1 MITLYAA
8 MKRIMCKGWV
18 LAVALLWGSSVMGQT
33 KAPLTEA
40 DSQETYTCVHDAATL
55 EDGDVVVIA
64 NAGYGYALGKQQ
76 NTNNRQGVKVEIVD
90 EQLTPN
96 EQVQLITLKKH
107 DDTWAL
113 GVGDNQWLCA
123 TGTSSTQLKTNSNM
137 NEYALANISIEAA
150 SGNACINFTG
160 PHAKN
165 MVMRFSHT
173 SKVFNCYASL
183 TSVDSLQIYRR
194 TRIVPSL
201 ALTDDGIDLTP
212 VITKAKGAT
221 VQRVTLNR
229 HFVADGGWHTLCLPF
244 NLTAQD
250 IKEVMGGAEV
260 AEFYAVTKEADG
272 ALTLGFRPVTHT
284 LAGHPYLVRM
294 VREVEQCV
302 FENKLIASA
311 QPVPVTLTTADGSE
325 YTFQGI
331 YAPTRLQGTDYRF
344 LRSDGASFAVPNGEG
359 KVDATRAYFVFSLP
373 IESAQCVFLPAT
385 SGIDAPYAPDVL
397 GATSL
402 RQGSRSNIAYDLMG
416 RRLPATKQQKG
427 IVVVNGKKRLL
438 K

>member
-1 MITLYAA
+1 MITL
-8 MKRIMCKGWV
+8 MIKTMCKAWV
-18 LAVALLWGSSVMGQT
+18 LALALLWGSDALAQT
-33 KAPLTEA
+33 HEQPTDDNHQEA
-40 DSQETYTCVHDAATL
+40 YTCVHDAATL

-76 NTNNRQGVKVEIVD
+76 NANNRQGVKVEIVD

-96 EQVQLITLKKH
+96 EEVQLITLKKH

-113 GVGDNQWLCA
+113 GVGENQWLCA
-123 TGTSSTQLKTNSNM
+123 TGTSSTQLKTTSKI

-160 PHAKN
+160 PLAKN

-173 SKVFNCYASL
+173 SKVFNCYTTL

-194 TRIVPSL
+194 TRIIPSL
-201 ALTDDGIDLTP
+201 TLADDGTDLTP
-212 VITKAKGAT
+212 VITNAKGAT
-221 VQRVTLNR
+221 AKRVTLKR
-229 HFVADGGWHTLCLPF
+229 RFVADGGWHTLCLPF

-272 ALTLGFRPVTHT
+272 TLTLGFRPVTAT

-294 VREVEQCV
+294 TREVDQCV
-302 FENKLIASA
+302 FENKQIASA
-311 QPVPVTLTTADGSE
+311 QPVPVKLKMTDDNE
-325 YTFQGI
+325 FVFQGI

-344 LRSDGASFAVPNGEG
+344 LRSDGTRFAVPNGEG
-359 KVDATRAYFVFSLP
+359 KVNATRAYFVFGLP
-373 IESAQCVFLPAT
+373 TESAKCVFLPAT
-385 SGIDAPYAPDVL
+385 SGINAPEAV
-397 GATSL
+397 
-402 RQGSRSNIAYDLMG
+402 GSISMGNTARLNIAYDLMG
-416 RRLPATKQQKG
+416 RRLPNTKPHKG
-427 IVVVNGKKRLL
+427 IVVVNGKKMLY

>member
-1 MITLYAA
+1 MITL
-8 MKRIMCKGWV
+8 MIKTMCKGWV

-33 KAPLTEA
+33 NEPLTEA

-96 EQVQLITLKKH
+96 EEVQLITLKKH
-107 DDTWAL
+107 DDTWTL

-123 TGTSSTQLKTNSNM
+123 TGTSSTQLKTTSKM
-137 NEYALANISIEAA
+137 NVYALANISIEAA
-150 SGNACINFTG
+150 SGNACIDFTG

-173 SKVFNCYASL
+173 SKVFNCYTSL

-194 TRIVPSL
+194 TRIIPSL
-201 ALTDDGIDLTP
+201 TLTDDGADLTP

-250 IKEVMGGAEV
+250 IEEVMGGAEV
-260 AEFYAVTKEADG
+260 AEFYAVTMEADG

-294 VREVEQCV
+294 AREVEQCV

-325 YTFQGI
+325 YIFQGI

-344 LRSDGASFAVPNGEG
+344 LRSDGTSFAVPNGEG

-385 SGIDAPYAPDVL
+385 SGIEAPDAL

-402 RQGSRSNIAYDLMG
+402 RQGARSNIAYDLMG

>member
-1 MITLYAA
+1 MITL
-8 MKRIMCKGWV
+8 MIKTMCKGWV

-33 KAPLTEA
+33 NVPLTEA

-123 TGTSSTQLKTNSNM
+123 TGTSSTQLKTTSKM
-137 NEYALANISIEAA
+137 DEYALANISVEAA
-150 SGNACINFTG
+150 SSNVCIEFTG

-173 SKVFNCYASL
+173 SKVFNCYTSL

-194 TRIVPSL
+194 TRIIPSL
-201 ALTDDGIDLTP
+201 TLTDDGADLTP

-244 NLTAQD
+244 NLTTQD

-294 VREVEQCV
+294 AREVEQCV

-325 YTFQGI
+325 YIFQGI

-359 KVDATRAYFVFSLP
+359 KVDATRAYFVFSQP

-385 SGIDAPYAPDVL
+385 SGIEAPDAL

-402 RQGSRSNIAYDLMG
+402 RQGARSNIAYDLMG
-416 RRLPATKQQKG
+416 RRLFTTKQQKG

>member
-1 MITLYAA
+1 MITL
-8 MKRIMCKGWV
+8 MIKTMCKGWV
-18 LAVALLWGSSVMGQT
+18 LAVALLWGSNVMGQT

-64 NAGYGYALGKQQ
+64 NAGYGYALSKQQ

-96 EQVQLITLKKH
+96 EEVQLITLKKH

-113 GVGDNQWLCA
+113 GVGDEQWLCA
-123 TGTSSTQLKTNSNM
+123 TGTSSTQLKTNSKM
-137 NEYALANISIEAA
+137 NEYALANISVEAA

-173 SKVFNCYASL
+173 SKVFNCYATL

-194 TRIVPSL
+194 TRIIPSL
-201 ALTDDGIDLTP
+201 TLTDDGTDLTP

-260 AEFYAVTKEADG
+260 AEFYAVTMEADG

-294 VREVEQCV
+294 AREVEQCV

-359 KVDATRAYFVFSLP
+359 KVDATRAYFVFSQP

-385 SGIDAPYAPDVL
+385 SGIDAPNAV
-397 GATSL
+397 GSTSL
-402 RQGSRSNIAYDLMG
+402 RQGARSNIAYDLMG
-416 RRLPATKQQKG
+416 RRLFTTKQQKG

>member
-1 MITLYAA
+1 MITL
-8 MKRIMCKGWV
+8 MIKTMCKGWV

-55 EDGDVVVIA
+55 EDGDVVLIA

-76 NTNNRQGVKVEIVD
+76 NTNNRQGVKVEIVN

-96 EQVQLITLKKH
+96 EEVQLITLKKH

-113 GVGDNQWLCA
+113 GVGDEQWLCA
-123 TGTSSTQLKTNSNM
+123 TGTSSTQLKTTSKM

-150 SGNACINFTG
+150 SGNACIEFTG

-173 SKVFNCYASL
+173 SKVFNCYTSL

-194 TRIVPSL
+194 TRIIPSL
-201 ALTDDGIDLTP
+201 TLADDGADLTP

-250 IKEVMGGAEV
+250 IEEVMGGAEV
-260 AEFYAVTKEADG
+260 AEFYAVTMETDG

-294 VREVEQCV
+294 AREVEQCV

-325 YTFQGI
+325 YIFQGI

-344 LRSDGASFAVPNGEG
+344 LRSDGTSFAVPNGEG

-385 SGIDAPYAPDVL
+385 SGIEAPDAL

-402 RQGSRSNIAYDLMG
+402 RQGVRSNITYDLMG
-416 RRLPATKQQKG
+416 RRLFTTKQQKG

>member
-1 MITLYAA
+1 MITL
-8 MKRIMCKGWV
+8 MIKTMCKGWV
-18 LAVALLWGSSVMGQT
+18 LAMALLWGSNAMGQT

-96 EQVQLITLKKH
+96 EEVQLITLKKH
-107 DDTWAL
+107 NDTWAL

-123 TGTSSTQLKTNSNM
+123 TGAKSPQLKTNSNM
-137 NEYALANISIEAA
+137 NEYALANISVEAA
-150 SGNACINFTG
+150 SGNACIEFTG

-173 SKVFNCYASL
+173 SKVFNCYTSL

-194 TRIVPSL
+194 TRIIPSL
-201 ALTDDGIDLTP
+201 TLTDDGADLTP

-250 IKEVMGGAEV
+250 IKEVMRGAEV
-260 AEFYAVTKEADG
+260 AEFYAVTMEADG

-294 VREVEQCV
+294 AREVEQCV

-325 YTFQGI
+325 YIFQGI

-344 LRSDGASFAVPNGEG
+344 LRSDGTSFAVPNGEG

-385 SGIDAPYAPDVL
+385 SGIDAPDAV

-402 RQGSRSNIAYDLMG
+402 RQGARSNIAYDLMG
-416 RRLPATKQQKG
+416 RRLFTTKQQKG
-427 IVVVNGKKRLL
+427 IVVVNGKKVWL

>member
-1 MITLYAA
+1 MITL
-8 MKRIMCKGWV
+8 MIKTMCKGWV
-18 LAVALLWGSSVMGQT
+18 LAVALLWGSNVMGQT
-33 KAPLTEA
+33 NEPLTED

-96 EQVQLITLKKH
+96 EEVQLITLKKH

-123 TGTSSTQLKTNSNM
+123 TGTSSTQLKTTSKM
-137 NEYALANISIEAA
+137 NEYALANISVEAA
-150 SGNACINFTG
+150 SGNACIEFTG

-173 SKVFNCYASL
+173 SKVFNCYTSL

-194 TRIVPSL
+194 TRIIPSL
-201 ALTDDGIDLTP
+201 TLTDDGADLTP

-244 NLTAQD
+244 NLTDQD
-250 IKEVMGGAEV
+250 IEEVMRGAEV
-260 AEFYAVTKEADG
+260 AEFYAVTMEADG

-294 VREVEQCV
+294 AREVEQCV

-359 KVDATRAYFVFSLP
+359 KIDATRAYFVFSLP

-385 SGIDAPYAPDVL
+385 SGIDAPDAL

-402 RQGSRSNIAYDLMG
+402 RQGARANIAYDLMG
-416 RRLPATKQQKG
+416 RRLLATKQQKG

>member
-18 LAVALLWGSSVMGQT
+18 LALALLWGNSVMGQT
-33 KAPLTEA
+33 NEPLTEA

-64 NAGYGYALGKQQ
+64 NAGYGYALGKHQ

-96 EQVQLITLKKH
+96 EEVQLITLKKH

-123 TGTSSTQLKTNSNM
+123 TGTSSTQLKTTSNM
-137 NEYALANISIEAA
+137 NEYALANISVEAA
-150 SGNACINFTG
+150 SGNACIEFTG

-173 SKVFNCYASL
+173 SKVFNCYTSL

-194 TRIVPSL
+194 TRIIPSL
-201 ALTDDGIDLTP
+201 ALTDDGADLTP

-250 IKEVMGGAEV
+250 IEEVMGGAEV
-260 AEFYAVTKEADG
+260 AEFYAVTMEADG

-294 VREVEQCV
+294 AREVEQCV

-359 KVDATRAYFVFSLP
+359 KVDATRAFFVFSQP

-385 SGIDAPYAPDVL
+385 SGIEAPDVL

-402 RQGSRSNIAYDLMG
+402 SQGARSNIAYDLMG
-416 RRLPATKQQKG
+416 RRLFTTKQQKG

>member
-1 MITLYAA
+1 MITL
-8 MKRIMCKGWV
+8 MIKTMCKGWV
-18 LAVALLWGSSVMGQT
+18 LAVALLWGSNVMGQT

-123 TGTSSTQLKTNSNM
+123 TGTSSTQLKTTSKM
-137 NEYALANISIEAA
+137 NEYALANISVEAA
-150 SGNACINFTG
+150 SGNACIEFTG

-173 SKVFNCYASL
+173 SKVFNCYTSL

-194 TRIVPSL
+194 TRIIPSL
-201 ALTDDGIDLTP
+201 TLTDDGADLTP

-250 IKEVMGGAEV
+250 IKEVMRGAEV
-260 AEFYAVTKEADG
+260 AEFYAVTMEPDG

-294 VREVEQCV
+294 AREVEQCV

-325 YTFQGI
+325 YIFQGI
-331 YAPTRLQGTDYRF
+331 YASTRLQGTDYRF

-385 SGIDAPYAPDVL
+385 SGIETPDAV
-397 GATSL
+397 GSTSL

-427 IVVVNGKKRLL
+427 IVVVNGKKMWL

>member
-1 MITLYAA
+1 MITL
-8 MKRIMCKGWV
+8 MIKTMCKGWV
-18 LAVALLWGSSVMGQT
+18 LALALLWGSSVMGQT
-33 KAPLTEA
+33 NEPLTE
-40 DSQETYTCVHDAATL
+40 DNSQESYTCVHDAATL

-76 NTNNRQGVKVEIVD
+76 NANNRQGVKVEIVD

-96 EQVQLITLKKH
+96 EEVQLITLKKH

-113 GVGDNQWLCA
+113 GVGENQWLCA
-123 TGTSSTQLKTNSNM
+123 TGTSSTQLKTTSKM

-160 PHAKN
+160 PLAKN

-173 SKVFNCYASL
+173 SKVFNCYTTL

-194 TRIVPSL
+194 TRIIP
-201 ALTDDGIDLTP
+201 ALTLADDGIDLTP
-212 VITKAKGAT
+212 VITQAKGAT
-221 VQRVTLNR
+221 AKRVTLKR
-229 HFVADGGWHTLCLPF
+229 RFVADGGWHTLCLPF

-250 IKEVMGGAEV
+250 IEEVMGGAEV

-272 ALTLGFRPVTHT
+272 TLTLGFRPVTHT

-294 VREVEQCV
+294 AREVEQCV
-302 FENKLIASA
+302 FENKQIASA
-311 QPVPVTLTTADGSE
+311 QPVPVKLKMTDDNE
-325 YTFQGI
+325 FVFQGI

-344 LRSDGASFAVPNGEG
+344 LRSDGTRFAVPNGEG
-359 KVDATRAYFVFSLP
+359 KVNVTRAYFVFGLP
-373 IESAQCVFLPAT
+373 TESAKCVFLPAT
-385 SGIDAPYAPDVL
+385 SGINAPEAV
-397 GATSL
+397 
-402 RQGSRSNIAYDLMG
+402 GSISMGNAARSNIAYDLMG
-416 RRLPATKQQKG
+416 RRLPNTKPHKG
-427 IVVVNGKKRLL
+427 IVVVNGKKMLY

>member
-1 MITLYAA
+1 
-8 MKRIMCKGWV
+8 MCKGWV
-18 LAVALLWGSSVMGQT
+18 LALALLWGSSVMGQT

-76 NTNNRQGVKVEIVD
+76 NTNNRQGVKVEIVN

-96 EQVQLITLKKH
+96 EEVQLITLKKH

-113 GVGDNQWLCA
+113 GVGDEQWLCA

-150 SGNACINFTG
+150 SGNACIEFTG

-173 SKVFNCYASL
+173 SKVFNCYTSL

-194 TRIVPSL
+194 TRIIPSL
-201 ALTDDGIDLTP
+201 TLTDDGTDLTP

-221 VQRVTLNR
+221 VQLVTLNR

-250 IKEVMGGAEV
+250 IEEVMGGAEV

-294 VREVEQCV
+294 AREVEQCV

-311 QPVPVTLTTADGSE
+311 QPVPVTLTTADGNE

-359 KVDATRAYFVFSLP
+359 QVDATRAYFVFSLP

-385 SGIDAPYAPDVL
+385 SGIEAPDAL

-402 RQGSRSNIAYDLMG
+402 RQGARSNIAYDLMG

>member
-1 MITLYAA
+1 MITL
-8 MKRIMCKGWV
+8 MIKTMCKGWV

-33 KAPLTEA
+33 NEPLTEA

-96 EQVQLITLKKH
+96 EEVQLITLKKH

-123 TGTSSTQLKTNSNM
+123 TGTSSTQLKTTSKM

-173 SKVFNCYASL
+173 SKVFNCYTSL

-194 TRIVPSL
+194 TRIIPSL
-201 ALTDDGIDLTP
+201 TLTDDGADLTP

-229 HFVADGGWHTLCLPF
+229 HFMADGGWHTLCLPF

-250 IKEVMGGAEV
+250 IKEVMRGAEV
-260 AEFYAVTKEADG
+260 AEFYAVTMEADG

-294 VREVEQCV
+294 AREVEQCV

-325 YTFQGI
+325 YIFQGI

-344 LRSDGASFAVPNGEG
+344 LRSDGTSFAVPNGEG

-385 SGIDAPYAPDVL
+385 SGIEAPDAL
-397 GATSL
+397 GSTTL
-402 RQGSRSNIAYDLMG
+402 RQGARSNIAYDLMG
-416 RRLPATKQQKG
+416 RRLFTTKQQKG
-427 IVVVNGKKRLL
+427 IVVVNGKKVLL

>member
-1 MITLYAA
+1 MITL
-8 MKRIMCKGWV
+8 MIKTMCKGWV
-18 LAVALLWGSSVMGQT
+18 LAVALLWGSNVMGQT

-55 EDGDVVVIA
+55 EDGDVVLIA

-96 EQVQLITLKKH
+96 EEVQLITLKKH

-113 GVGDNQWLCA
+113 DVGDNQWLCA
-123 TGTSSTQLKTNSNM
+123 TGTSSTQLKTTSKM

-173 SKVFNCYASL
+173 SRVFNCYTSL

-194 TRIVPSL
+194 TRIIPSL
-201 ALTDDGIDLTP
+201 TLTDDGADLTP

-250 IKEVMGGAEV
+250 IKEVMSGAEV
-260 AEFYAVTKEADG
+260 AEFYAVTMEADG

-294 VREVEQCV
+294 AREVEQCV

-325 YTFQGI
+325 YIFQGI

-385 SGIDAPYAPDVL
+385 SGIEAPDAL
-397 GATSL
+397 GSTTL
-402 RQGSRSNIAYDLMG
+402 RQGARSNIAYDLMG
-416 RRLPATKQQKG
+416 RRLFTTKQQKG
-427 IVVVNGKKRLL
+427 IVVVNGKKVLL

>member
-1 MITLYAA
+1 MITL
-8 MKRIMCKGWV
+8 MIKTMCKGWV
-18 LAVALLWGSSVMGQT
+18 LAVALLWGSNVMGQT
-33 KAPLTEA
+33 NEPLTEA

-96 EQVQLITLKKH
+96 EEVQLITLKKH

-123 TGTSSTQLKTNSNM
+123 TGTSSTQLKTTSKM

-173 SKVFNCYASL
+173 SKVFNCYTSL

-194 TRIVPSL
+194 TRIIPSL
-201 ALTDDGIDLTP
+201 ALTDDGADLTP

-250 IKEVMGGAEV
+250 IEEVMGGAEV
-260 AEFYAVTKEADG
+260 AEFYAVTMETDG

-294 VREVEQCV
+294 AREVEQCV

-325 YTFQGI
+325 YIFQGI

-344 LRSDGASFAVPNGEG
+344 LRSDGTSFAVPNGEG

-385 SGIDAPYAPDVL
+385 SGIEAPDAL

-402 RQGSRSNIAYDLMG
+402 RQGVRSNITYDLMG
-416 RRLPATKQQKG
+416 RRLFTTKQQKG

>member
-1 MITLYAA
+1 
-8 MKRIMCKGWV
+8 MCKGWV
-18 LAVALLWGSSVMGQT
+18 LAVALLWGSNVMGQT
-33 KAPLTEA
+33 NELLTEA

-96 EQVQLITLKKH
+96 EAVQLITLKKQN
-107 DDTWAL
+107 DTWAL
-113 GVGDNQWLCA
+113 GVGDEKWLCA
-123 TGTSSTQLKTNSNM
+123 TGTSSAQLKTTSKMNEY

-150 SGNACINFTG
+150 SGNACIEFTG

-173 SKVFNCYASL
+173 SKVFNCYTSL

-194 TRIVPSL
+194 TRIIPSL
-201 ALTDDGIDLTP
+201 ALTDDGTDLTP

-250 IKEVMGGAEV
+250 IEEVMRGAEV
-260 AEFYAVTKEADG
+260 AEFYAVTMEADG

-294 VREVEQCV
+294 AREVEQCV

-359 KVDATRAYFVFSLP
+359 KVDATRAFFVFSQP

-385 SGIDAPYAPDVL
+385 SGIEAPDAL

-402 RQGSRSNIAYDLMG
+402 RQEARSNIAYDLMG

>member
-1 MITLYAA
+1 MITL
-8 MKRIMCKGWV
+8 MIKTMCKGWV
-18 LAVALLWGSSVMGQT
+18 LAVALLCGSNAMGQT

-96 EQVQLITLKKH
+96 EEVQLITLKKH

-113 GVGDNQWLCA
+113 GVGDEQWLCA
-123 TGTSSTQLKTNSNM
+123 TGTSSTQLKTTSKM
-137 NEYALANISIEAA
+137 NEYALANISVEAA
-150 SGNACINFTG
+150 SGNACIDFTG

-173 SKVFNCYASL
+173 SKVFNCYTSL

-194 TRIVPSL
+194 TRIIPSL
-201 ALTDDGIDLTP
+201 TLTDDGADLTP

-250 IKEVMGGAEV
+250 IEEVMGGAEV
-260 AEFYAVTKEADG
+260 AEFYAVTKEADD

-294 VREVEQCV
+294 AREVEQCV
-302 FENKLIASA
+302 FEKKLIASA

-325 YTFQGI
+325 YIFQGI

-385 SGIDAPYAPDVL
+385 SGIDAPDAL

-402 RQGSRSNIAYDLMG
+402 SQGARANIAYDLMG

>member
-1 MITLYAA
+1 MITL
-8 MKRIMCKGWV
+8 MIKTMCKGWV
-18 LAVALLWGSSVMGQT
+18 LAVALLCGSNVMGQT
-33 KAPLTEA
+33 KAPLTED

-76 NTNNRQGVKVEIVD
+76 NTNNRQGVKVEIAN

-107 DDTWAL
+107 DDTWTL

-123 TGTSSTQLKTNSNM
+123 TGTSSTQLKTTSKM

-173 SKVFNCYASL
+173 SKVFNCYTSL

-194 TRIVPSL
+194 TRIIPSL
-201 ALTDDGIDLTP
+201 TLTDDGADLTP

-250 IKEVMGGAEV
+250 IEEVMRGAEV
-260 AEFYAVTKEADG
+260 AEFYAVTMEADG

-294 VREVEQCV
+294 AREVEQCV

-385 SGIDAPYAPDVL
+385 SGIEAPDAL

-402 RQGSRSNIAYDLMG
+402 RQGARSNIAYDLMG
-416 RRLPATKQQKG
+416 RRLFTMKQQKG

>member
-1 MITLYAA
+1 MITL
-8 MKRIMCKGWV
+8 MIKTMCKGWV
-18 LAVALLWGSSVMGQT
+18 LALALLWGSNVMGQT
-33 KAPLTEA
+33 NEPLTED

-76 NTNNRQGVKVEIVD
+76 NTNNRQGVKVEIVN

-96 EQVQLITLKKH
+96 EEVQLITLKKH

-113 GVGDNQWLCA
+113 GVGDEQWLCA
-123 TGTSSTQLKTNSNM
+123 TGAKSPQLKTNSKM
-137 NEYALANISIEAA
+137 NEYALANISVEAA
-150 SGNACINFTG
+150 SGNACIDFTG

-173 SKVFNCYASL
+173 SKVFNCYTSL

-194 TRIVPSL
+194 TRIIPSL
-201 ALTDDGIDLTP
+201 TLTDDGADLTP

-250 IKEVMGGAEV
+250 IKEVMSGAEV

-294 VREVEQCV
+294 AREVELCV

-325 YTFQGI
+325 YIFQGI

-359 KVDATRAYFVFSLP
+359 KVDATRAYFVFSQP

-385 SGIDAPYAPDVL
+385 SGIEAPDAL

-402 RQGSRSNIAYDLMG
+402 RQGARSNIAYDLMG
-416 RRLPATKQQKG
+416 RRLFTTKQQKG

>member
-1 MITLYAA
+1 MITL
-8 MKRIMCKGWV
+8 MIKTMCKGWV
-18 LAVALLWGSSVMGQT
+18 LAVALLWGSNVMGQT

-40 DSQETYTCVHDAATL
+40 NSQETYTCVHDAATL

-76 NTNNRQGVKVEIVD
+76 NTNNRQGVKVEIVN

-96 EQVQLITLKKH
+96 EEVQLITLKKH

-123 TGTSSTQLKTNSNM
+123 TGTSSTQLKTTSKM
-137 NEYALANISIEAA
+137 NEYALANISVEAA
-150 SGNACINFTG
+150 SGNACIEFTG

-173 SKVFNCYASL
+173 SKVFNCYTSL

-194 TRIVPSL
+194 TRIIPSL
-201 ALTDDGIDLTP
+201 TLTDDGADLTP

-260 AEFYAVTKEADG
+260 AEFYAVTKETDG
-272 ALTLGFRPVTHT
+272 TLTLGFRPVTHT

-294 VREVEQCV
+294 AREVEQCV

-325 YTFQGI
+325 YIFQGI

-359 KVDATRAYFVFSLP
+359 KVDATRAYFVFSQP

-385 SGIDAPYAPDVL
+385 SGIDAPNAV
-397 GATSL
+397 GSTSL

-427 IVVVNGKKRLL
+427 IVVVNGKKMLL

>member
-1 MITLYAA
+1 MITL
-8 MKRIMCKGWV
+8 MIKTMCKAWV
-18 LAVALLWGSSVMGQT
+18 LALALLYGSAALAQT
-33 KAPLTEA
+33 HEQPTE
-40 DSQETYTCVHDAATL
+40 DNHQEAYTCVHDAATL

-64 NAGYGYALGKQQ
+64 NAGYCYALGKQQ
-76 NTNNRQGVKVEIVD
+76 NANNRQGVKVEIVD

-96 EQVQLITLKKH
+96 EEVQLITLKKH

-113 GVGDNQWLCA
+113 GVGEKQWLCA
-123 TGTSSTQLKTNSNM
+123 TGTSSTQLKTTSKM

-160 PHAKN
+160 PLAKN

-173 SKVFNCYASL
+173 SKVFNCYTTL

-194 TRIVPSL
+194 TRIIPSL
-201 ALTDDGIDLTP
+201 TLTDDGTDLTP

-221 VQRVTLNR
+221 VKRVTLNR

-272 ALTLGFRPVTHT
+272 TLTLGFRPVTAT

-294 VREVEQCV
+294 TREVEQCV
-302 FENKLIASA
+302 FENKQIASA
-311 QPVPVTLTTADGSE
+311 QPVPVKLKMTDDNE
-325 YTFQGI
+325 FVFQGI

-344 LRSDGASFAVPNGEG
+344 LRSDGTRFAVPNGEG
-359 KVDATRAYFVFSLP
+359 KVNVTRAYFIFGLP
-373 IESAQCVFLPAT
+373 IESAKCVFLPAT
-385 SGIDAPYAPDVL
+385 SGINAPEVV
-397 GATSL
+397 GSTSS
-402 RQGSRSNIAYDLMG
+402 GNAARSNIAYDLMG
-416 RRLPATKQQKG
+416 RRLPNTKPHKG
-427 IVVVNGKKRLL
+427 IVVVNGKKMLY

>member
-1 MITLYAA
+1 MITL
-8 MKRIMCKGWV
+8 MIKTMCKGWV
-18 LAVALLWGSSVMGQT
+18 LAVALLWGSNVMGQT
-33 KAPLTEA
+33 NEPLTEA

-96 EQVQLITLKKH
+96 EEVQLITLKKH

-123 TGTSSTQLKTNSNM
+123 TGTNSTQLKTTSKM

-173 SKVFNCYASL
+173 SKVFNCYTSL

-194 TRIVPSL
+194 TRIIPSL
-201 ALTDDGIDLTP
+201 TLTDDGADLTP

-250 IKEVMGGAEV
+250 IKEVMRGAEV
-260 AEFYAVTKEADG
+260 AEFYAVTMEADG

-294 VREVEQCV
+294 AREVEQCV

-359 KVDATRAYFVFSLP
+359 KVDATRAYFVFSQP

-385 SGIDAPYAPDVL
+385 SGIDAPNAL
-397 GATSL
+397 GSTSL
-402 RQGSRSNIAYDLMG
+402 RQGARSNIVYDLMG
-416 RRLPATKQQKG
+416 RRLFTMKQQKG
-427 IVVVNGKKRLL
+427 IVVVNGKKMWL

>member
-1 MITLYAA
+1 MITL
-8 MKRIMCKGWV
+8 MIKTMCKGWV

-33 KAPLTEA
+33 NEPLTEA

-123 TGTSSTQLKTNSNM
+123 TGTNSTQLKTTSKM

-173 SKVFNCYASL
+173 SKVFNCYTSL

-194 TRIVPSL
+194 TRIIPSL
-201 ALTDDGIDLTP
+201 ALTDDGADLTP

-244 NLTAQD
+244 NLTDQD

-260 AEFYAVTKEADG
+260 AEFYAVTMEADG

-294 VREVEQCV
+294 AREVEQCV

-385 SGIDAPYAPDVL
+385 SGIEAPDAL

-402 RQGSRSNIAYDLMG
+402 RQGVRSNIAYDLMG
-416 RRLPATKQQKG
+416 RRLFTTKQQKG
-427 IVVVNGKKRLL
+427 IVVVNGKKVLL

>member
-1 MITLYAA
+1 MITL
-8 MKRIMCKGWV
+8 MIKTMRKGWV
-18 LAVALLWGSSVMGQT
+18 LAVALLWSSSVMGQT
-33 KAPLTEA
+33 NEPLTEA

-96 EQVQLITLKKH
+96 EEVQLITLKKH

-123 TGTSSTQLKTNSNM
+123 TGTSSTQLKTTSKM

-173 SKVFNCYASL
+173 SKVFNCYTSL

-194 TRIVPSL
+194 TRIIPSL
-201 ALTDDGIDLTP
+201 TLTDDGADLTP

-229 HFVADGGWHTLCLPF
+229 HFMADGGWHTLCLPF

-250 IKEVMGGAEV
+250 IKEVMRGAEV
-260 AEFYAVTKEADG
+260 AEFYAVTMEADG

-294 VREVEQCV
+294 AREVEQCV

-325 YTFQGI
+325 YIFKGI

-385 SGIDAPYAPDVL
+385 SGIEAPDAL
-397 GATSL
+397 GSTTL
-402 RQGSRSNIAYDLMG
+402 RQGARSNIAYDLMG
-416 RRLPATKQQKG
+416 RRLFTTKQQKG
-427 IVVVNGKKRLL
+427 IVVVNGKKVLL

>member
-1 MITLYAA
+1 MITL
-8 MKRIMCKGWV
+8 MIKTMCKGWV
-18 LAVALLWGSSVMGQT
+18 LAVALLCGSNVMGQT
-33 KAPLTEA
+33 KAPLTED

-76 NTNNRQGVKVEIVD
+76 NTNNRQGVKVEIAN

-107 DDTWAL
+107 DDTWTL

-123 TGTSSTQLKTNSNM
+123 TGTSSTQLKTTSKM
-137 NEYALANISIEAA
+137 NEYALANISVEAA

-173 SKVFNCYASL
+173 SKVFNCYTSL

-194 TRIVPSL
+194 TRIIPSL
-201 ALTDDGIDLTP
+201 TLTDDGADLTP

-250 IKEVMGGAEV
+250 IEEVMRGAEV
-260 AEFYAVTKEADG
+260 AEFYAVTMEADG

-294 VREVEQCV
+294 AREVEQCV

-373 IESAQCVFLPAT
+373 IESAQGVFLPAT
-385 SGIDAPYAPDVL
+385 SGIEAPDAL

-402 RQGSRSNIAYDLMG
+402 RQGARSNIAYDLMG
-416 RRLPATKQQKG
+416 RRLFTMKQQKG

>member
-1 MITLYAA
+1 MI
-8 MKRIMCKGWV
+8 RIMCKGWL
-18 LAVALLWGSSVMGQT
+18 LAVALLWGSNVMGQT
-33 KAPLTEA
+33 NEPLTEA

-96 EQVQLITLKKH
+96 EEVQLITLKKQN
-107 DDTWAL
+107 DTWAL
-113 GVGDNQWLCA
+113 GVGDEKWLCA
-123 TGTSSTQLKTNSNM
+123 TETRSAQLKTTSKM
-137 NEYALANISIEAA
+137 NEYALANISVEAA
-150 SGNACINFTG
+150 SGNACIDFTG

-173 SKVFNCYASL
+173 SKVFNCYTSL

-194 TRIVPSL
+194 TRIIPSL
-201 ALTDDGIDLTP
+201 ALTDDGTDLTP

-250 IKEVMGGAEV
+250 IKEVMRGAEV

-294 VREVEQCV
+294 ACEVEQCV

-325 YTFQGI
+325 YIFKGI

-344 LRSDGASFAVPNGEG
+344 LRSDGTSFAVPNGEG
-359 KVDATRAYFVFSLP
+359 KVDATRAYFVFSQP

-385 SGIDAPYAPDVL
+385 SGIDAPDAL

-402 RQGSRSNIAYDLMG
+402 SQGARSNIAYDLMG

>member
-1 MITLYAA
+1 
-8 MKRIMCKGWV
+8 MCKGWV
-18 LAVALLWGSSVMGQT
+18 LALALLWGSSVMGQT

-76 NTNNRQGVKVEIVD
+76 NTNNRQGVKVEIVN

-96 EQVQLITLKKH
+96 EEVQLITLKKH

-113 GVGDNQWLCA
+113 GVGDEQWLCA

-150 SGNACINFTG
+150 SGNACIEFTG

-173 SKVFNCYASL
+173 SKVFNCYTSL

-194 TRIVPSL
+194 TRIIPSL
-201 ALTDDGIDLTP
+201 TLTDDGTDLTP

-250 IKEVMGGAEV
+250 IEEVMGGAEV

-294 VREVEQCV
+294 AREVEQCV

-311 QPVPVTLTTADGSE
+311 QPVPVTLTTADGNE

-359 KVDATRAYFVFSLP
+359 QVDATRAYFVFSLP

-385 SGIDAPYAPDVL
+385 SGIEAPDAL

-402 RQGSRSNIAYDLMG
+402 RQGARSNIAYDLMG

>member
-1 MITLYAA
+1 
-8 MKRIMCKGWV
+8 MCKGWV
-18 LAVALLWGSSVMGQT
+18 LAVALLWGSNVMGQT
-33 KAPLTEA
+33 NEPLTEA

-96 EQVQLITLKKH
+96 EEVQLITLKKH

-123 TGTSSTQLKTNSNM
+123 TGTSSTQLKTTSKM
-137 NEYALANISIEAA
+137 DEYALANISIEAA
-150 SGNACINFTG
+150 SGNACIEFTG

-173 SKVFNCYASL
+173 SKVFNCYTSL

-194 TRIVPSL
+194 TRIIPSL
-201 ALTDDGIDLTP
+201 TMTDDGTDLTP

-244 NLTAQD
+244 NLTTQD
-250 IKEVMGGAEV
+250 IKEVMSGAEV
-260 AEFYAVTKEADG
+260 AEFYAVTMEADG

-284 LAGHPYLVRM
+284 LAGHPYLVCM
-294 VREVEQCV
+294 AREVEQCV

-311 QPVPVTLTTADGSE
+311 QPGPVTLTTADGSE

-359 KVDATRAYFVFSLP
+359 KVDATRAYFVFSQP

-385 SGIDAPYAPDVL
+385 SGIDAPDAV
-397 GATSL
+397 GSTSL
-402 RQGSRSNIAYDLMG
+402 RQGARSNIAYDLMG

>member
-1 MITLYAA
+1 MITL
-8 MKRIMCKGWV
+8 MIKTMCKGWV

-33 KAPLTEA
+33 NEPLTED

-123 TGTSSTQLKTNSNM
+123 TGTSSAQLKTTSKM

-150 SGNACINFTG
+150 SGNACIDFTG

-173 SKVFNCYASL
+173 SKVFNCYTSL

-194 TRIVPSL
+194 TRIIPSL
-201 ALTDDGIDLTP
+201 TLTDDGADLTP

-229 HFVADGGWHTLCLPF
+229 HFMADGGWHTLCLPF

-250 IKEVMGGAEV
+250 IKEVMRGAEV
-260 AEFYAVTKEADG
+260 AEFYAVTMEADG

-294 VREVEQCV
+294 AREVEQCV

-325 YTFQGI
+325 YIFKGI

-385 SGIDAPYAPDVL
+385 SGIEAPDAL
-397 GATSL
+397 GSTTL
-402 RQGSRSNIAYDLMG
+402 RQGARSNIAYDLMG
-416 RRLPATKQQKG
+416 RRLFTTKQQKG
-427 IVVVNGKKRLL
+427 IVVVNGKKVLL

>member
-1 MITLYAA
+1 
-8 MKRIMCKGWV
+8 MCKGWV
-18 LAVALLWGSSVMGQT
+18 LAVSLLWGSNVMGQT

-123 TGTSSTQLKTNSNM
+123 TGTSSTQLKTTSKM

-173 SKVFNCYASL
+173 SKVFNCYTSL

-194 TRIVPSL
+194 TRIIPSL
-201 ALTDDGIDLTP
+201 TLTDDGADLTP

-294 VREVEQCV
+294 AREVEQCV
-302 FENKLIASA
+302 FENKQITSA
-311 QPVPVTLTTADGSE
+311 QPVPVKLKMADDNE
-325 YTFQGI
+325 FVFQGI
-331 YAPTRLQGTDYRF
+331 YAPTRLQGTNYRF
-344 LRSDGASFAVPNGEG
+344 LRSDGARFAVPNGEG
-359 KVDATRAYFVFSLP
+359 KVNATRAYFVFGLP
-373 IESAQCVFLPAT
+373 TESAKCVFLPAT
-385 SGIDAPYAPDVL
+385 SGINAPEAV
-397 GATSL
+397 GSTSSGNAARL
-402 RQGSRSNIAYDLMG
+402 NIAYDLMG
-416 RRLPATKQQKG
+416 RRLPNTKPHKG
-427 IVVVNGKKRLL
+427 IVVVNGKKMLY

>member
-1 MITLYAA
+1 MITL
-8 MKRIMCKGWV
+8 MIKTMCKGWV
-18 LAVALLWGSSVMGQT
+18 LAVALLWGSNVMGQT
-33 KAPLTEA
+33 NEPLTEA

-123 TGTSSTQLKTNSNM
+123 TGTSSTQLKTTSKM
-137 NEYALANISIEAA
+137 NEYAFANISVEAA
-150 SGNACINFTG
+150 SGNACIDFTG

-173 SKVFNCYASL
+173 SKVFNCYTSL

-194 TRIVPSL
+194 TRIIPSL
-201 ALTDDGIDLTP
+201 TLTDDGADLTP

-244 NLTAQD
+244 NVTAQY
-250 IKEVMGGAEV
+250 IKEVMRGAEV
-260 AEFYAVTKEADG
+260 AEFYAVTMEADG

-294 VREVEQCV
+294 AREVEQCV

-325 YTFQGI
+325 YIFQGI

-385 SGIDAPYAPDVL
+385 SGIEAPDAL
-397 GATSL
+397 GSTSL
-402 RQGSRSNIAYDLMG
+402 RQGARSNIAYDLMG
-416 RRLPATKQQKG
+416 RRLFTTKQQKG
-427 IVVVNGKKRLL
+427 IVVVNGKKMWL

>member
-1 MITLYAA
+1 MITL
-8 MKRIMCKGWV
+8 MIKTMRKGWV

-33 KAPLTEA
+33 NEPLTEA

-123 TGTSSTQLKTNSNM
+123 TGTSSTQLKTTSKM

-150 SGNACINFTG
+150 SGNACIDFTG

-173 SKVFNCYASL
+173 SKVFNCYTSL

-194 TRIVPSL
+194 TRIIPSL
-201 ALTDDGIDLTP
+201 TLTDDGTDLTP

-221 VQRVTLNR
+221 AQRVTLNR

-250 IKEVMGGAEV
+250 IKEMMGGAEV
-260 AEFYAVTKEADG
+260 AEFYAVTMEADG

-294 VREVEQCV
+294 ARQVEQCV

-325 YTFQGI
+325 YIFRGI
-331 YAPTRLQGTDYRF
+331 YTPTRLQGTDYRF

-359 KVDATRAYFVFSLP
+359 KVDATRAYFVFSSS

-385 SGIDAPYAPDVL
+385 SGIDAPDAL

-402 RQGSRSNIAYDLMG
+402 RQGARSNIAYDLMG
-416 RRLPATKQQKG
+416 RRLFTTKQQKG
-427 IVVVNGKKRLL
+427 IVVVNGKKILL

>member
-1 MITLYAA
+1 MITL
-8 MKRIMCKGWV
+8 MIKTMCKGWV
-18 LAVALLWGSSVMGQT
+18 LAVSLLWGSSVMGQT
-33 KAPLTEA
+33 KAPLTED

-55 EDGDVVVIA
+55 EDDDVVVIA

-76 NTNNRQGVKVEIVD
+76 NANNRQGVKVEIVD

-96 EQVQLITLKKH
+96 EEVQLITLKKH

-137 NEYALANISIEAA
+137 NEYALAKISIEAA

-173 SKVFNCYASL
+173 SKVFNCYTSL

-194 TRIVPSL
+194 TRIIPSL
-201 ALTDDGIDLTP
+201 TLTDDGADLTP

-250 IKEVMGGAEV
+250 IKEVMRGVEV
-260 AEFYAVTKEADG
+260 AEFYAVTMEADG

-294 VREVEQCV
+294 AREVEQCV

-325 YTFQGI
+325 YIFQGI

-385 SGIDAPYAPDVL
+385 SGIDAPDAV
-397 GATSL
+397 GSTSL

-416 RRLPATKQQKG
+416 RRLFTTKQQKG

>member
-96 EQVQLITLKKH
+96 EEVQLITLKKH

-123 TGTSSTQLKTNSNM
+123 TGTSSTQLKTTSKM

-150 SGNACINFTG
+150 SGNACIEFTG

-173 SKVFNCYASL
+173 SKVFNCYTSL

-194 TRIVPSL
+194 TRIIPSL
-201 ALTDDGIDLTP
+201 TLTDDGTDLTP
-212 VITKAKGAT
+212 VITNAKGAMAK
-221 VQRVTLNR
+221 RITLKR
-229 HFVADGGWHTLCLPF
+229 QFVADGGWHTLCLPF

-250 IKEVMGGAEV
+250 IKEVMRGAEV
-260 AEFYAVTKEADG
+260 AEFYAVTMEADG

-294 VREVEQCV
+294 AREVEQCV

-373 IESAQCVFLPAT
+373 IESAQCVFSPAT
-385 SGIDAPYAPDVL
+385 SGIEAPDAL

-402 RQGSRSNIAYDLMG
+402 SQGARSNIAYDLMG

>member
-1 MITLYAA
+1 MITL
-8 MKRIMCKGWV
+8 MIKTMCKGWV
-18 LAVALLWGSSVMGQT
+18 LALSLLWGSSVMGQT
-33 KAPLTEA
+33 NEPLTEA

-96 EQVQLITLKKH
+96 EEVQLITLKKH

-123 TGTSSTQLKTNSNM
+123 TGTSSTQLKTTSKM

-150 SGNACINFTG
+150 SGNACIDFTG
-160 PHAKN
+160 PHTKN

-173 SKVFNCYASL
+173 SKVFNCYTSL

-194 TRIVPSL
+194 TRIIPSL
-201 ALTDDGIDLTP
+201 TLTDDGADLTP

-250 IKEVMGGAEV
+250 IEEVMRGAEV
-260 AEFYAVTKEADG
+260 AEFYAVTMEADG

-294 VREVEQCV
+294 AREVEQCV

-385 SGIDAPYAPDVL
+385 SGIEAPDAL

-402 RQGSRSNIAYDLMG
+402 RQGARSNIAYDLMG

>member
-1 MITLYAA
+1 MITL
-8 MKRIMCKGWV
+8 MIKTMCKGWV
-18 LAVALLWGSSVMGQT
+18 LTVALLWGSSVMGQT
-33 KAPLTEA
+33 KAPLTED

-76 NTNNRQGVKVEIVD
+76 NTNNRQGVKIEIVD

-96 EQVQLITLKKH
+96 EEVQLITLKKH

-123 TGTSSTQLKTNSNM
+123 TGTSSTQLKTTSKM
-137 NEYALANISIEAA
+137 NEYALANISVEAA

-173 SKVFNCYASL
+173 SKVFNCYTSL

-194 TRIVPSL
+194 TRIIPSL
-201 ALTDDGIDLTP
+201 TLTDDGADLTP

-250 IKEVMGGAEV
+250 IEEVMKGAEV
-260 AEFYAVTKEADG
+260 AEFYAVTMEADG

-294 VREVEQCV
+294 AREVEQCV
-302 FENKLIASA
+302 FKNKLIASA

-325 YTFQGI
+325 YIFQGI
-331 YAPTRLQGTDYRF
+331 YVPTRLQGTDYRF

-359 KVDATRAYFVFSLP
+359 KIDATRAYFVFSLP

-385 SGIDAPYAPDVL
+385 SGIEAPDAL

-402 RQGSRSNIAYDLMG
+402 SQGARSNIAYDLMG
-416 RRLPATKQQKG
+416 RRLFTTKQQKG

>member
-1 MITLYAA
+1 MITL
-8 MKRIMCKGWV
+8 MIKTMCKGWA

-76 NTNNRQGVKVEIVD
+76 NTNNRQGVKVEIVN

-96 EQVQLITLKKH
+96 EEVQLITLKKH

-123 TGTSSTQLKTNSNM
+123 TGTSSTQLKTTSKM

-173 SKVFNCYASL
+173 SKVFNCYTSL

-194 TRIVPSL
+194 TRIIPSL
-201 ALTDDGIDLTP
+201 TLTDNGADLTP

-260 AEFYAVTKEADG
+260 AEFYAVTMESDG
-272 ALTLGFRPVTHT
+272 TLTLGFRPVTAT

-294 VREVEQCV
+294 AREVEQCV

-311 QPVPVTLTTADGSE
+311 QPVPVTLTTVDGSE

-344 LRSDGASFAVPNGEG
+344 LRSDGTSFAVPNGEG
-359 KVDATRAYFVFSLP
+359 KVDATRAYFVFSQP

-385 SGIDAPYAPDVL
+385 SGIEAPDAV
-397 GATSL
+397 GSTSL
-402 RQGSRSNIAYDLMG
+402 RQGARSNIAYDLMG
-416 RRLPATKQQKG
+416 RRLFTTKQQKG
-427 IVVVNGKKRLL
+427 IVVVNGKKMWL

>member
-1 MITLYAA
+1 MITL
-8 MKRIMCKGWV
+8 MIKTMCKGWV
-18 LAVALLWGSSVMGQT
+18 LAVSLLWGSSVMGQT
-33 KAPLTEA
+33 NEPLTE
-40 DSQETYTCVHDAATL
+40 DNSQETYTCVHDAATL

-76 NTNNRQGVKVEIVD
+76 NANNRQGVKVEIVD

-96 EQVQLITLKKH
+96 EEVQLITLKKH

-113 GVGDNQWLCA
+113 GVGENQWLCA
-123 TGTSSTQLKTNSNM
+123 TGTSSTQLKTISKM

-173 SKVFNCYASL
+173 SKVFNCYATL

-194 TRIVPSL
+194 TRIIPSL
-201 ALTDDGIDLTP
+201 ILADDGTDLTP
-212 VITKAKGAT
+212 VITQAKGAMAK
-221 VQRVTLNR
+221 RVTLKR

-272 ALTLGFRPVTHT
+272 ALTLGFRPVTAT

-294 VREVEQCV
+294 TREVEQCV
-302 FENKLIASA
+302 FENKQIASA
-311 QPVPVTLTTADGSE
+311 QPVPVKLKMTDDNE
-325 YTFQGI
+325 FVFQGI

-344 LRSDGASFAVPNGEG
+344 LRSDGTRFAVPNGEG
-359 KVDATRAYFVFSLP
+359 KVNVTRAYFVFGLP
-373 IESAQCVFLPAT
+373 TESAKCVFLPAT
-385 SGIDAPYAPDVL
+385 SGIN
-397 GATSL
+397 ATEAV
-402 RQGSRSNIAYDLMG
+402 GSISMGNAARLNIAYDLMG
-416 RRLPATKQQKG
+416 RRLPNTKPHKV
-427 IVVVNGKKRLL
+427 IVVVNGKKMLY